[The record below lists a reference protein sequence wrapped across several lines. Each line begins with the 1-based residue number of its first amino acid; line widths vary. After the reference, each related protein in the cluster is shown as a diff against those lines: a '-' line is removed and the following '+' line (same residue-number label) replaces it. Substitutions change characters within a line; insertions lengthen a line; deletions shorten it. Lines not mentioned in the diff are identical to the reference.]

1 MGEDTRKKILD
12 ISRDQ
17 ILELY
22 AAGPDAV
29 VGFIGHIQNLI
40 NGLGEKIE
48 AQQKIIEQQEERIKA
63 QEGRIQE
70 LEGIIKK
77 DSHTSSKPPSS
88 DGYAKRGIT
97 QKKRSGKRPGGQ
109 KGHEG
114 NTLRMVENPDK
125 VVVHRVERC
134 KGCGRSLRKKGV
146 WGYER
151 RQVFEIPPL
160 KVEVTEHRAEMKA
173 CEQCGE
179 VSTADFPKGIT
190 HKGQYGERLKAYAV
204 YIKNYGLLSYERA
217 AELFEDL
224 FSVPLSAGTLVRIDR
239 GCAERLE
246 EVEQRIKKSIVDS
259 PVVHFDETGMRVEG
273 KLRWLHVASTKELT
287 YYAVHAKRGK
297 DATDEIALLPQYRGR
312 AVHDGWKSYFTYGCD
327 HALCNAHHLR
337 ELSFIFE
344 QYGQKWAQE
353 MKEVL
358 LEIKERRDK
367 TKRGRFDPE
376 TIRKYEKEY
385 RRIIAAG
392 MRANPPPVHHP
403 GGGKRGRRKKSDAL
417 NLLERLKQYE
427 KETLAFM
434 YDFSVP
440 FDNNQGERDIRMM
453 KVQQKISGTFRSSEG
468 ARTFCR
474 IRGYVSTVKKQ
485 GMNVISAIHDAYSEK
500 ILLPQ
505 LG

>member
-12 ISRDQ
+12 ISREQ
-17 ILELY
+17 VLELY
-22 AAGPDAV
+22 AAGPEAV
-29 VGFIGHIQNLI
+29 VGFIEHIQNLI

-48 AQQKIIEQQEERIKA
+48 AQQKIIEQQEERIKS
-63 QEGRIQE
+63 QEERIQE

-97 QKKRSGKRPGGQ
+97 PKKKSGKSPGGQ
-109 KGHEG
+109 RGHEG
-114 NTLRMVENPDK
+114 NTLRMVANPDTI
-125 VVVHRVERC
+125 VVHRVERC
-134 KGCGRSLRKKGV
+134 RRCGRSLRTKSVLK
-146 WGYER
+146 YDR

-173 CEQCGE
+173 CEGCGE
-179 VSTADFPKGIT
+179 VSVADFPKGIT
-190 HKGQYGERLKAYAV
+190 HKVQYGERLKAYAV

-224 FSVPLSAGTLVRIDR
+224 FSVPLSAGTLVRVDR
-239 GCAERLE
+239 VCAERLA
-246 EVEQRIKKSIVDS
+246 EVEQRIKEHILDS

-273 KLRWLHVASTKELT
+273 KLQWLHVASTKGLT
-287 YYAVHAKRGK
+287 YYAAHEKRGK
-297 DATDEIALLPQYRGR
+297 DAADEICLLPQYRGR
-312 AVHDGWKSYFTYGCD
+312 AVHDGWRSYFGYGCE

-344 QYGQKWAQE
+344 QYGQKWARE
-353 MKEVL
+353 MKEIL

-367 TKRGRFDPE
+367 TKRGRFGPE
-376 TIRKYEKEY
+376 TIGRYEKEY

-392 MRANPPPVHHP
+392 MRANPPPAHHP
-403 GGGKRGRRKKSDAL
+403 GGSRRGRRKKSDAL

-427 KETLAFM
+427 RETLAFM

-440 FDNNQGERDIRMM
+440 FDNNQGERDLRMM

-474 IRGYVSTVKKQ
+474 IRSYISTVKKQ
-485 GMNVISAIHDAYSEK
+485 GMNVISAIHNAFSEK
-500 ILLPQ
+500 ALLPQ
-505 LG
+505 LA

>member
-1 MGEDTRKKILD
+1 MGKDTRKKILD
-12 ISRDQ
+12 ISREQ

-22 AAGPDAV
+22 AAGSDAV
-29 VGFIGHIQNLI
+29 VSFVEHIQNLI

-48 AQQKIIEQQEERIKA
+48 AQQKIIERQEERI
-63 QEGRIQE
+63 RE
-70 LEGIIKK
+70 LEGIIKR

-88 DGYAKRGIT
+88 DGYAKRVIN
-97 QKKRSGKRPGGQ
+97 QKKRSGKNPGGQ

-125 VVVHRVERC
+125 VVVHQVECCRR
-134 KGCGRSLRKKGV
+134 CGRLLRKKSV
-146 WGYER
+146 LGYER
-151 RQVFEIPPL
+151 RQVLEIPPL
-160 KVEVTEHRAEMKA
+160 KVEVTEHRAEIKA

-179 VSTADFPKGIT
+179 VNTADFPKGIT
-190 HKGQYGERLKAYAV
+190 HKAQYGERLKAYAV

-224 FSVPLSAGTLVRIDR
+224 FSVPLSAGTLVTIDR
-239 GCAERLE
+239 SCAERLE
-246 EVEQRIKKSIVDS
+246 EVEQRIKKNILGS

-273 KLRWLHVASTKELT
+273 KLQWLHVASTKELT
-287 YYAVHAKRGK
+287 YYAVHEKRGK
-297 DATDEIALLPQYRGR
+297 NATDEIALLPQYRGR
-312 AVHDGWKSYFTYGCD
+312 AMHDGWKSYFSYSCE
-327 HALCNAHHLR
+327 HALCNAHHIR

-344 QYGQKWAQE
+344 QYEQKWAQE

-367 TKRGRFDPE
+367 TKRGRFGPE
-376 TIRKYEKEY
+376 TLRKYEKEY
-385 RRIIAAG
+385 RRITTVG
-392 MRANPPPVHHP
+392 MRANPPPAHHP
-403 GGGKRGRRKKSDAL
+403 GGGKRGRKKKSDAL

-474 IRGYVSTVKKQ
+474 IRSYISTVKKQ
-485 GMNVISAIHDAYSEK
+485 GMNVISAIYDAFTERA
-500 ILLPQ
+500 LLPQ
-505 LG
+505 LE

>member
-1 MGEDTRKKILD
+1 MEEDTRKKILD
-12 ISRDQ
+12 ISKDQ
-17 ILELY
+17 VLELY

-29 VGFIGHIQNLI
+29 VAFVEHIQNLI

-48 AQQKIIEQQEERIKA
+48 AQQKIIEQQEERI
-63 QEGRIQE
+63 RE

-88 DGYAKRGIT
+88 DGYAKRSLP

-114 NTLRMVENPDK
+114 NTLRMVGDPDK
-125 VVVHRVERC
+125 VVVHRVGWC
-134 KGCGRSLRKKGV
+134 KKCGRTLRKEV
-146 WGYER
+146 VIGYDR

-160 KVEVTEHRAEMKA
+160 KVEVVEHRAEMKV
-173 CEQCGE
+173 CERCRE

-190 HKGQYGERLKAYAV
+190 HKTQYGERLKAYAI

-224 FSVPLSAGTLVRIDR
+224 FSVPLSAGTLVTIDR
-239 GCAERLE
+239 SCAERLG
-246 EVEQRIKKSIVDS
+246 EVEQRIKEHILDS

-273 KLRWLHVASTKELT
+273 KLQWLHVASTKELT
-287 YYAVHAKRGK
+287 YYAAHEKRGK
-297 DATDEIALLPQYRGR
+297 DAADEISLLPRYRGR
-312 AVHDGWKSYFTYGCD
+312 AVHDGWKSYFGYGCE
-327 HALCNAHHLR
+327 HALCNAHHIR
-337 ELSFIFE
+337 ELSFIVE
-344 QYGQKWAQE
+344 QYAQKWAQDMRE
-353 MKEVL
+353 LL
-358 LEIKERRDK
+358 LEIKERKDK
-367 TKRGRFDPE
+367 TKRGRFGAE
-376 TIRKYEKEY
+376 TIRRYEKEY

-392 MRANPPPVHHP
+392 MRANPPPAHHP
-403 GGGKRGRRKKSDAL
+403 GERRRGRRKKSDAL

-427 KETLAFM
+427 RETLAFM
-434 YDFSVP
+434 YDCSVP

-474 IRGYVSTVKKQ
+474 IRSYISTVKKQ
-485 GMNVISAIHDAYSEK
+485 RMSVISAIQDVFADK
-500 ILLPQ
+500 ALLPQ

>member
-22 AAGPDAV
+22 SAGPDAV
-29 VGFIGHIQNLI
+29 VAFVEHIQNLI

-63 QEGRIQE
+63 QEERIQE

-88 DGYAKRGIT
+88 DGYAKRVNK
-97 QKKRSGKRPGGQ
+97 QRKRSERNPGGQ
-109 KGHEG
+109 RGHEG

-134 KGCGRSLRKKGV
+134 RRCGRSLRAKSVVK
-146 WGYER
+146 YDR
-151 RQVFEIPPL
+151 RQVFEIPAL
-160 KVEVTEHRAEMKA
+160 KVEVTEHRAEIKA
-173 CEQCGE
+173 CDRCGK
-179 VSTADFPKGIT
+179 VSVADFPKDIT
-190 HKGQYGERLKAYAV
+190 HKAQYGERLKAYAV

-224 FSVPLSAGTLVRIDR
+224 FSVPLSAGTLVTVDR
-239 GCAERLE
+239 NCAERLE
-246 EVEQRIKKSIVDS
+246 EVEQRIKKNVLDS

-273 KLRWLHVASTKELT
+273 KLQWLHVASTKELT
-287 YYAVHAKRGK
+287 YYAAHEKRGK
-297 DATDEIALLPQYRGR
+297 DAADEICLLPQYRGR
-312 AVHDGWKSYFTYGCD
+312 AVHDGWKSYFNYGCE
-327 HALCNAHHLR
+327 HALCNAHHVR
-337 ELSFIFE
+337 ELRFIFE
-344 QYGQKWAQE
+344 QYEQKWARE
-353 MKEVL
+353 MKELL
-358 LEIKERRDK
+358 LEIKENRDK

-376 TIRKYEKEY
+376 TIRRYEKEY
-385 RRIIAAG
+385 RKIVAAG
-392 MRANPPPVHHP
+392 VRANPPPVHHS
-403 GGGKRGRRKKSDAL
+403 GGGKRGRKKKSDAL

-427 KETLAFM
+427 RETLAFM

-474 IRGYVSTVKKQ
+474 IRSYISTVKKQ
-485 GMNVISAIHDAYSEK
+485 GMNVISAIHDAFSEK
-500 ILLPQ
+500 ALLPQ